1 MKNFCSLCW
10 RSVRT
15 LERVGAFFVSTT
27 VFWVGVTLAIVVLSF
42 SLLAFTPSCG
52 LGAIGRKRVVFNILL
67 SKMRFPRRWLATFVL
82 RRMLQLNH
90 SLSLSLFLSRGVN
103 AILYFRTQLNSTTL
117 GIACRKE
124 NQKTNQKLQTTTREK
139 CVSKTSSPLAGYQR
153 AFGFRFSSF
162 GRVDVDAVTTLRLL
176 SFKRNR
182 GKEPGTARPSALIF
196 LQVRALSSRCLS
208 SEFGSLL
215 SSLSSL
221 CLLSVSLFCKKKQKN
236 SVKI

>member
-1 MKNFCSLCW
+1 MLAFCTYLGKSGCLLRLHDSLLGWSDAGDCGAQLLLAGVHALLWPRGYRAKTSRLQHSSFKNAFSAAMACNFCFEKNASAQ
-10 RSVRT
+10 SHT
-15 LERVGAFFVSTT
+15 L
-27 VFWVGVTLAIVVLSF
+27 
-42 SLLAFTPSCG
+42 
-52 LGAIGRKRVVFNILL
+52 
-67 SKMRFPRRWLATFVL
+67 
-82 RRMLQLNH
+82 